1 MPKPPIKVI
10 IEVSARHLHLS
21 KDDFEKLFG
30 KEKKLTPMKSLFQD
44 GQFASWEWVTLK
56 TAKAEIPH
64 VRILGPLRERTQ
76 IEISLTD
83 AYNLG
88 IEPLVR
94 QSGDLDGT
102 PGLTLVSDQGE
113 VKTRGGVILSQRH
126 IHASIKEA
134 KKYHLK
140 DGQIVAVK
148 TFGPRALVFNNIIVR
163 IRSDYVWRFHID
175 TDEANAAGVR
185 NGDEGELI
193 I

>member
-1 MPKPPIKVI
+1 MSKQPIKVI

-30 KEKKLTPMKSLFQD
+30 KEKKLTPMKPLFQD
-44 GQFASWEWVTLK
+44 GQFASWERVTLK

-88 IEPLVR
+88 IEPLVCR
-94 QSGDLDGT
+94 SGDLDGT

-126 IHASIKEA
+126 LHASDEDA
-134 KKYHLK
+134 KKYNLR
-140 DGQIVAVK
+140 DGQFVSVK
-148 TFGPRALVFNNIIVR
+148 TFGPRALVFNNVIVR

-175 TDEANAAGVR
+175 TDEANAAGIKS
-185 NGDEGELI
+185 GDEGEI
-193 I
+193 II